1 MKIDEIIIGTRVS
14 KLALFQSNLVL
25 NQLKKSFPKILF
37 KLKEIKTKGD
47 FLLNQNIESS
57 IEKGFFVREIQKK
70 LLDKEIDIAVHSM
83 KDLPVEKIKGLQI
96 SAILK
101 RGNHRDAF
109 LSRDGMSIYEMS
121 HLSTVAT
128 SSNRRKSQLLRINP
142 EINVISIRGNIDTRI
157 SKMKKGYC
165 DGLVLAGAGIE
176 RLSLNKEITNY
187 FNSKEMLCAPAQGA
201 IAVEIRDD
209 NELYQMTSSLNDQTT
224 SICVN
229 QEREFLKYLK
239 GGCTAPIGAYAEI
252 KNDSMMLKGIVSS
265 LDGKESI
272 TDQIKISYNES
283 NNLGVQLA
291 KRILNKGGEQILS
304 KIR

>member
-1 MKIDEIIIGTRVS
+1 MKKNEIIIGTRAS

-25 NQLKKSFPKILF
+25 NRLKEYFPKATF

-47 FLLNQNIESS
+47 LLLNQNIESS

-70 LLDKEIDIAVHSM
+70 LLDRKIDIAVHSM
-83 KDLPVEKIKGLQI
+83 KDLPVDQIKGLKI

-101 RGNHRDAF
+101 RDNHRDAF
-109 LSRDGMSIYEMS
+109 LSKDGKSIYEMP
-121 HLSTVAT
+121 HLSTIAT
-128 SSNRRKSQLLRINP
+128 SSNRRKSLLLKLNP
-142 EINVISIRGNIDTRI
+142 KIKVISIRGNIDTRI
-157 SKMKKGYC
+157 SKMKQGYC
-165 DGLVLAGAGIE
+165 NGLVLAAAGLE

-209 NELYQMTSSLNDQTT
+209 NELYPMTSSLNHKTT

-229 QEREFLKYLK
+229 QEREFLKHLK
-239 GGCTAPIGAYAEI
+239 GGCTAPIGAYAKI
-252 KNDSMMLKGIVSS
+252 KDGLMIIKGIVSS
-265 LDGKESI
+265 MDGKESI
-272 TDQIKISYNES
+272 TDQIKTSFKKS
-283 NNLGVQLA
+283 DNLGVQLA
-291 KRILNKGGEQILS
+291 ESILSKGGEGILS